1 MTERAY
7 SGRGHLALDSHEEIY
22 EPKLLI
28 FSWRNAPLEMARY
41 GSVFTSSLAVHV
53 FCMQRGAPSLYPCG
67 INNVDRPTDFF
78 IKSTADP
85 EMMTM
90 TCPSGTFVTYQLRPC
105 ESFLAMSRSRPKIVY
120 YSSNAPFALALVPMK
135 AFLLGEMDTHAL
147 IGISP
152 SETIYDTVPRVPRAA
167 SSLTACT
174 VLWLTDIVL

>member
-1 MTERAY
+1 M
-7 SGRGHLALDSHEEIY
+7 ALDSHEEIY
-22 EPKLLI
+22 EPNLLI

-41 GSVFTSSLAVHV
+41 DSVFTSSLAVHV
-53 FCMQRGAPSLYPCG
+53 FCMQRGQPSLYPCG
-67 INNVDRPTDFF
+67 INNVDWPTDFF

-135 AFLLGEMDTHAL
+135 AFLLGEMDTHGL

-152 SETIYDTVPRVPRAA
+152 SETIYDTKSAP
-167 SSLTACT
+167 SSLITHRMYRT